1 MKIGVLGLSF
11 SSSNKGCEALSYS
24 FVNMIR
30 EFGYQNLE
38 IHVFGYSE
46 MGDFTKYYSDIRFIN
61 HRLKM
66 KNPFFW
72 QKLKKQFDEMDCIF
86 DATFG
91 DGFSDIYG
99 KLWNVTTNLAKQ
111 IAIFSSTP
119 FILLPQTYGPYKNIL
134 LRLWAKKIVKTVNI
148 AFSRDNDSAV
158 EINKNIIVGTDLAF
172 ALPYKRGEYKFD
184 NKKLKIGLNVSSLLW
199 EGGHEIK
206 LETDYREYCR
216 KVIEKYSNM
225 ENVEIH
231 LIPHVIN
238 LEKFDALENDSR
250 ICKLLHSKYKNTIV
264 APDFLTPIDAKSYIS
279 EMDIFIGARMHATIA
294 AFSTGVVT
302 IPFSYSKKFEGLFG
316 NINYPYVI
324 SAREISTVEAL
335 RQTNQFIVDRKVI
348 QECQKESMLEV
359 TKRLLFMQNILKNIL
374 DDMEK
379 G

>member
-1 MKIGVLGLSF
+1 M
-11 SSSNKGCEALSYS
+11 N
-24 FVNMIR
+24 
-30 EFGYQNLE
+30 GYL
-38 IHVFGYSE
+38 
-46 MGDFTKYYSDIRFIN
+46 
-61 HRLKM
+61 
-66 KNPFFW
+66 
-72 QKLKKQFDEMDCIF
+72 
-86 DATFG
+86 
-91 DGFSDIYG
+91 
-99 KLWNVTTNLAKQ
+99 
-111 IAIFSSTP
+111 
-119 FILLPQTYGPYKNIL
+119 
-134 LRLWAKKIVKTVNI
+134 
-148 AFSRDNDSAV
+148 
-158 EINKNIIVGTDLAF
+158 
-172 ALPYKRGEYKFD
+172 
-184 NKKLKIGLNVSSLLW
+184 
-199 EGGHEIK
+199 
-206 LETDYREYCR
+206 
-216 KVIEKYSNM
+216 
-225 ENVEIH
+225 
-231 LIPHVIN
+231 VIN

-324 SAREISTVEAL
+324 SAREISTEEAL